1 MSLFHKNDK
10 RHIAEATQK
19 AKESRAAIGFGEDIR
34 VEELEE
40 HEFLR
45 VRVEQLDRDVATAKE
60 AYDRAYENLQTK
72 LRAYNDTRREWMKK
86 KNKSARL
93 KAAKERAD
101 G

>member
-19 AKESRAAIGFGEDIR
+19 AKENRAAIGFGEDIR

-60 AYDRAYENLQTK
+60 AYDRAYENLQAK
-72 LRAYNDTRREWMKK
+72 LREHGDMRREYMKAK
-86 KNKSARL
+86 TTAARL